1 MVFLAL
7 ALWLAATLAVA
18 VPLCLFLRAL
28 DEPEEPIDEVEL
40 GQAMKRHPSQRV
52 RAA

>member
-1 MVFLAL
+1 MVLLAF
-7 ALWLAATLAVA
+7 ALWLTATAVVA
-18 VPLCLFLRAL
+18 VPVCIFLRRV

-40 GQAMKRHPSQRV
+40 DRAMKRHPSR

>member
-7 ALWLAATLAVA
+7 ALWLAATLVLA
-18 VPLCLFLRAL
+18 VPLCLLLRAR